1 MSDIMDAGANGYS
14 ENIRRAVTALQNGE
28 MILLFDLEGR
38 EAETDFTIP
47 ATAVKPSDVRWMRND
62 AGGLICVALDPDASE
77 KLGLPLMADII
88 REANR
93 SNSALSRIVE
103 KSGDLKYD
111 SRSSFSIWVNHRDTR
126 TGIPDNDRTLTINKL
141 GEVVKNTLDGENIH
155 FGNEFRTPG
164 HVATL
169 RAAKGLVHERM
180 GQTELSITLAKI
192 AGITPAMVV
201 CEMLDDE
208 TGNALEKKDAEQYGN
223 DHNLVFVEGEEV
235 VEAYEIWLSSQPQ
248 KKN

>member
-1 MSDIMDAGANGYS
+1 MTSDNCSGVYS
-14 ENIRRAVTALQNGE
+14 ENIRRAITALENGE

-38 EAETDFTIP
+38 EAETDFTIAAKDVTP
-47 ATAVKPSDVRWMRND
+47 GDVRWMRRD

-77 KLGLPLMADII
+77 KLGLPFMADIV
-88 REANR
+88 REAGQC
-93 SNSALSRIVE
+93 SAALQKIVE
-103 KSGDLKYD
+103 KGGDLKYD

-126 TGIPDNDRTLTINKL
+126 TGIPDNDRALTINKL
-141 GEVVKNTLDGENIH
+141 GETVDRVLSGEDMH

-180 GQTELSITLAKI
+180 GQTELSIALAKI

-201 CEMLDDE
+201 CEMLDDK
-208 TGNALEKKDAEQYGN
+208 TGRALEKGDAKQYGK
-223 DHNLVFVEGEEV
+223 DHDLVFVEGREV
-235 VEAYEIWLSSQPQ
+235 VEAYDIWLKSR
-248 KKN
+248 

>member
-1 MSDIMDAGANGYS
+1 MDSGANGYS
-14 ENIRRAVTALQNGE
+14 ENIRRAITALQNGE

-47 ATAVKPSDVRWMRND
+47 AMAVKPSDVRWMRKD

-77 KLGLPLMADII
+77 ELGLPLMADII
-88 REANR
+88 REANQQNI
-93 SNSALSRIVE
+93 SLGKVVE
-103 KSGDLKYD
+103 KGGDLKYD

-126 TGIPDNDRTLTINKL
+126 TGIPDNDRALTINKL
-141 GEVVKNTLDGENIH
+141 GEVVDKTLNGEEIH
-155 FGNEFRTPG
+155 FGSEFRTPG

-201 CEMLDDE
+201 CEMLDDD
-208 TGNALEKKDAEQYGN
+208 TGRALEKDDAKQYGIDN
-223 DHNLVFVEGEEV
+223 DIVFVEGEEV
-235 VEAYEIWLSSQPQ
+235 VEAYEIWLRSQTQ
-248 KKN
+248 KN

>member
-1 MSDIMDAGANGYS
+1 MDSGANGYS
-14 ENIRRAVTALQNGE
+14 ENIRRAITALQNGE

-47 ATAVKPSDVRWMRND
+47 AMAVKPSDVRWMRKD

-77 KLGLPLMADII
+77 ELGLPLMADII
-88 REANR
+88 REANQQNI
-93 SNSALSRIVE
+93 SLSKVVE
-103 KSGDLKYD
+103 KGGDLKYD

-126 TGIPDNDRTLTINKL
+126 TGIPDNDRALTINKL
-141 GEVVKNTLDGENIH
+141 GEVVDKTLNGEEIH
-155 FGNEFRTPG
+155 FGSEFRTPG

-201 CEMLDDE
+201 CEMLDDD
-208 TGNALEKKDAEQYGN
+208 TGRALEKDDAKQYGIDN
-223 DHNLVFVEGEEV
+223 DIVFVEGEEV
-235 VEAYEIWLSSQPQ
+235 VEAYEIWLRSQTQ
-248 KKN
+248 KN

>member
-1 MSDIMDAGANGYS
+1 MDSGANGYS
-14 ENIRRAVTALQNGE
+14 ENIRRAITALQNGE

-47 ATAVKPSDVRWMRND
+47 AMAVKPSDVRWMRKD

-77 KLGLPLMADII
+77 ELGLPLMADII
-88 REANR
+88 REANQQDI
-93 SNSALSRIVE
+93 SLGKVVE
-103 KSGDLKYD
+103 KGGDLKYD

-126 TGIPDNDRTLTINKL
+126 TGIPDNDRALTINKL
-141 GEVVKNTLDGENIH
+141 GEVVDKTLNGEEIH
-155 FGNEFRTPG
+155 FGSEFRTPG

-201 CEMLDDE
+201 CEMLDDD
-208 TGNALEKKDAEQYGN
+208 TGRALEKEDAKQYGTDN
-223 DHNLVFVEGEEV
+223 NLVFVEGEEV
-235 VEAYEIWLSSQPQ
+235 VEAYEIWLRSQTQ
-248 KKN
+248 KN

>member
-1 MSDIMDAGANGYS
+1 MSDTMDSGANGYS
-14 ENIRRAVTALQNGE
+14 ENIRRAITALQNGE

-47 ATAVKPSDVRWMRND
+47 AMAVKPSDVRWMRKD

-77 KLGLPLMADII
+77 ELGLPLMADII
-88 REANR
+88 REANQQNI
-93 SNSALSRIVE
+93 SLGKVVE
-103 KSGDLKYD
+103 KGGDLKYD

-126 TGIPDNDRTLTINKL
+126 TGIPDNDRALTINKL
-141 GEVVKNTLDGENIH
+141 GEVVDKTLNGEEIH
-155 FGNEFRTPG
+155 FGSEFRTPG

-201 CEMLDDE
+201 CEMLDDD
-208 TGNALEKKDAEQYGN
+208 TGRALEKDDAKQYGIDN
-223 DHNLVFVEGEEV
+223 DIVFVEGEEV
-235 VEAYEIWLSSQPQ
+235 VEAYEIWLRSQTQ
-248 KKN
+248 KN

>member
-1 MSDIMDAGANGYS
+1 MDSGANGYS
-14 ENIRRAVTALQNGE
+14 ENIRRAITALQNGE

-47 ATAVKPSDVRWMRND
+47 AMAVKPSDVRWMRKD

-77 KLGLPLMADII
+77 ELGLPLMADII
-88 REANR
+88 REANQQNI
-93 SNSALSRIVE
+93 SLSKVVE
-103 KSGDLKYD
+103 KGGDLKYD

-126 TGIPDNDRTLTINKL
+126 TGIPDNDRALTINKL
-141 GEVVKNTLDGENIH
+141 GEVVDKTLNGEEIH

-201 CEMLDDE
+201 CEMLDDD
-208 TGNALEKKDAEQYGN
+208 TGRALEKEDAKQYGTDN
-223 DHNLVFVEGEEV
+223 NLVFVEGEEV
-235 VEAYEIWLSSQPQ
+235 VEAYEIWLRSQTQ
-248 KKN
+248 KN

>member
-1 MSDIMDAGANGYS
+1 MDSGANGYS
-14 ENIRRAVTALQNGE
+14 ENIRRAITALQNGE

-47 ATAVKPSDVRWMRND
+47 AMAVKPSDVRWMRKD

-77 KLGLPLMADII
+77 ELGLPLMADII
-88 REANR
+88 REANQQNI
-93 SNSALSRIVE
+93 SLSKVVE
-103 KSGDLKYD
+103 KGGDLKYD

-126 TGIPDNDRTLTINKL
+126 TGIPDNDRALTINKL
-141 GEVVKNTLDGENIH
+141 GEVVDKTLNGEQVH

-201 CEMLDDE
+201 CEMLDDD
-208 TGNALEKKDAEQYGN
+208 TGRALEKDDAKQYGIDN
-223 DHNLVFVEGEEV
+223 DIVFVEGEEV
-235 VEAYEIWLSSQPQ
+235 VEAYEIWLRSQTQ
-248 KKN
+248 KN

>member
-1 MSDIMDAGANGYS
+1 MDSGANGYS
-14 ENIRRAVTALQNGE
+14 ENIRRAITALQNGE

-47 ATAVKPSDVRWMRND
+47 ATAVKPSDVRWMRKD

-77 KLGLPLMADII
+77 ELGLPLMADII
-88 REANR
+88 REANQQNI
-93 SNSALSRIVE
+93 SLSKVVE
-103 KSGDLKYD
+103 KGGDLKYD

-126 TGIPDNDRTLTINKL
+126 TGIPDNDRALTINKL
-141 GEVVKNTLDGENIH
+141 GEVVDKTLNGEEIH
-155 FGNEFRTPG
+155 FGSEFRTPG

-169 RAAKGLVHERM
+169 RAAKNLVHERM

-201 CEMLDDE
+201 CEMLDDK
-208 TGNALEKKDAEQYGN
+208 TGRALEKDDAKQYGTDN
-223 DHNLVFVEGEEV
+223 NIVFVEGEEV
-235 VEAYEIWLSSQPQ
+235 VEAYEIWLRSQTQ
-248 KKN
+248 KN

>member
-1 MSDIMDAGANGYS
+1 MDSGTKEYS
-14 ENIRRAVTALQNGE
+14 ENIQRAIKALQNGE

-47 ATAVKPSDVRWMRND
+47 ANAVTPEAVRWMRKD
-62 AGGLICVALDPDASE
+62 AGGLMCVAFDCEVSE
-77 KLGLPLMADII
+77 KLGLPFIADVM
-88 REANR
+88 RDATQCNTSLEK
-93 SNSALSRIVE
+93 IVE

-126 TGIPDNDRTLTINKL
+126 TGIPDNDRALTINKL
-141 GEVVKNTLDGENIH
+141 GEIVDRTLNGENVH
-155 FGNEFRTPG
+155 FGSEFRTPG

-180 GQTELSITLAKI
+180 GQTELSIALAKM

-201 CEMLDDE
+201 CEMLDDN
-208 TGNALEKKDAEQYGN
+208 TGRALERPDAEKYGT
-223 DHNLVFVEGEEV
+223 DHNLVFVDGEEV
-235 VEAYEIWLSSQPQ
+235 VEAYDLWLSSH
-248 KKN
+248 

>member
-1 MSDIMDAGANGYS
+1 MNDNIDSGVNAYS
-14 ENIRRAVTALQNGE
+14 ENIQRAIKALQNGE

-38 EAETDFTIP
+38 EAETDFTIAANAVTP
-47 ATAVKPSDVRWMRND
+47 AAVRSMRKD
-62 AGGLICVALDPDASE
+62 AGGLICVALDPEASE
-77 KLGLPLMADII
+77 ELGLPLMADII
-88 REANR
+88 KDA
-93 SNSALSRIVE
+93 SNPGSPLHKIVE
-103 KSGDLKYD
+103 KGGDLKYD

-126 TGIPDNDRTLTINKL
+126 TGIPDNDRALTINQL
-141 GEVVKNTLDGENIH
+141 GEIIEKTLDGEDVH
-155 FGNEFRTPG
+155 FGSEFRTPG

-208 TGNALEKKDAEQYGN
+208 TGRALEKNDAKQYGKKH
-223 DHNLVFVEGEEV
+223 DLVFVEGEEV
-235 VEAYEIWLSSQPQ
+235 VEAYDIWLGSKSR
-248 KKN
+248 KN